1 MRACYTNLSSKQIQ
15 PDGSLKERFE
25 QVDDFQILKA
35 NIARKKK
42 LLEEGLDNKYI
53 SQEEYIAMDP
63 DNKDLARF

>member
-15 PDGSLKERFE
+15 PDGFLKERFK

-63 DNKDLARF
+63 DNKDIARF